1 MMAVPEPV
9 IQVDALSRRYGAITA
24 ISTLDF
30 DVRRGE
36 RFGIIGPDGAGKTT
50 LLQTLA
56 GILDPTEG
64 QCRVLGFDSRQQS
77 QHIAERVG
85 YMSQGFTLYDR
96 LSVDENLEF
105 AANIRN
111 VEPGDFQQRRTA
123 LLKMAGLE
131 RFTKRRAGK
140 LSGGMRKKLSLC
152 TNLIHE
158 PELLILDEP
167 GLGVDP
173 LSRSQLWQ
181 MLDQYRSRDI
191 TVVVATSYMD
201 EAERCDRVML
211 LNDGK
216 MLLNDPPSVLQQG
229 ATGHVFET
237 PVPESPEM
245 RDKIARVPGVHAV
258 QRLPDRLRIVTGAA
272 SPGSETLLSFATVR
286 PVAATLDDLFVI
298 HADTPSAAAWTMERE
313 SVSLTVTSAGIS
325 ARNIDIRFGN
335 FKAVDDVSLEAPAGE
350 LLALLG
356 PNGAGKT
363 TLIRGLCGLLPLSRG
378 AATVAGAPVLRN
390 SSELRQ
396 RIGYMSQRFSLYQ
409 NLTPLENV
417 EFFARAY
424 GLSGRASKRAIR
436 WAQEVTALG
445 RLPDSMTS
453 ELSGATRQ
461 RLALACSIL
470 HRPSVLF
477 LDEPTSGVDPV
488 SRYRFWQLIR
498 ELAALGMTVVVTT
511 HYLDEAVY
519 CDRLAMMMDGRL
531 IAHGTAD
538 DLRGAMNLSAEADMG
553 VLFGTAMRSAAEK
566 KMAEANV

>member
-1 MMAVPEPV
+1 MALPESV
-9 IQVDALSRRYGAITA
+9 IQVQALTRRYGASTA
-24 ISTLDF
+24 ISKLDF
-30 DVRRGE
+30 VVRPGE

-50 LLQTLA
+50 LLQMLA

-64 QCRVLGFDSRQQS
+64 TCRVLDFDSRQQS
-77 QHIAERVG
+77 HRIAERIG

-105 AANIRN
+105 AATIRN
-111 VEPGDFQQRRTA
+111 VQPGDFQQRRAA
-123 LLKMAGLE
+123 LLEMAGLE
-131 RFTKRRAGK
+131 RFTGRRAGK

-181 MLDQYRSRDI
+181 MLDQYRNRNI

-211 LNDGK
+211 LNEGK
-216 MLLNDPPSVLQQG
+216 MLLNDRPSALRQS

-237 PVPESPEM
+237 PIPESSETN
-245 RDKIARVPGVHAV
+245 DKIARVPGVKAV

-272 SPGSETLLSFATVR
+272 SPGGEAFLPVASIR

-298 HADTPSAAAWTMERE
+298 HADTNGAMGITEHE
-313 SVSLTVTSAGIS
+313 SVSLTITSAGIS
-325 ARNIDIRFGN
+325 ARNVDIRFGN

-363 TLIRGLCGLLPLSRG
+363 TLIRGLCGLLPLSSG
-378 AATVAGAPVLRN
+378 AATVAGTPVLRN
-390 SSELRQ
+390 SSKLRQ

-409 NLTPLENV
+409 NLTPLENL

-424 GLSGRASKRAIR
+424 GLAGQAGKRAIR
-436 WAQEVTALG
+436 WAQDVTALET
-445 RLPDSMTS
+445 LPDSMTA

-470 HRPSVLF
+470 HHPSVLF

-498 ELAALGMTVVVTT
+498 KLSARGMTAVVTT

-519 CDRLAMMMDGRL
+519 CDHLAMMMDGRL
-531 IAHGTAD
+531 IAHGSAD
-538 DLRGAMNLSAEADMG
+538 ELRGAMNLSADADMG
-553 VLFGTAMRSAAEK
+553 MLFETAMRLAGRDQMVEK
-566 KMAEANV
+566 SV